1 MSAMDRIEQQER
13 EQSLSEMSALVEQL
27 RNERQEDRRVLAQL
41 IESQNSLTSMV
52 EELSTSMN
60 SGASSNG
67 PDATLKLGG
76 VKKRLTSLEEAVTAL
91 GASLASSETV
101 QLADGSSL
109 KKSDVEALT
118 LMDKTVEMIGDLR
131 SEHARLM
138 REVAS
143 KAQPRIDYDRLAAL
157 IAPQLETRLIPQIN
171 ASEERMKQAWKIQER
186 QLDDL
191 GSKKI
196 SEMKESLQDATK
208 GLDRAEK
215 TAARLK
221 GALTWAGIGMV
232 SVALLPYVFA
242 ATVVGMLL
250 GLVGQMFGIPEIFG
264 WAWASFVA
272 AEAWWLKLIIAVTTI
287 GSALGVCWI
296 VYWFGNKAARGL
308 SRMVT

>member
-1 MSAMDRIEQQER
+1 MSAKDRIEQQER

-60 SGASSNG
+60 SGASSNAH
-67 PDATLKLGG
+67 DATLKLGG

-91 GASLASSETV
+91 GESLASSETV

-109 KKSDVEALT
+109 KKSDVDAFKLT
-118 LMDKTVEMIGDLR
+118 EKIAAQITDLR
-131 SEHARLM
+131 SSLL
-138 REVAS
+138 REMAS
-143 KAQPRIDYDRLAAL
+143 KAQLRIDYEKLAASL
-157 IAPQLETRLIPQIN
+157 APKLETRLIPQIN
-171 ASEERMKQAWKIQER
+171 ASEERMKQAFAARER

-196 SEMKESLQDATK
+196 AEVKESLQDATK
-208 GLDRAEK
+208 GLDTAEK

-221 GALTWAGIGMV
+221 GALTWSGIGMV

-242 ATVVGMLL
+242 AMVVGMLI
-250 GLVGQMFGIPEIFG
+250 GLVGQVFGIPEIFG

-272 AEAWWLKLIIAVTTI
+272 AEAWWLKLIIAVATV
-287 GSALGVCWI
+287 GSALGVCWV

-308 SRMVT
+308 SRLVT